1 MTTTN
6 PATILG
12 FGKYRSMCVEQVFNI
27 DPNYCR
33 WLSYQ
38 KSMHLKSEITD
49 FLDSKFKAVDDGT
62 YVITWGIHKGKSLK
76 TIKQIDAS
84 YLDWLRKSKF
94 VKENQ
99 AWLIEKID
107 EL

>member
-1 MTTTN
+1 METTN

-12 FGKYRSMCVEQVFNI
+12 FGKYRSLCVEQVFEI

-33 WLSYQ
+33 WLSFQ
-38 KSMHLKSEITD
+38 KSMNLKPAITD

-62 YVITWGIHKGKSLK
+62 YVINWGRHKGKSLK
-76 TIKQIDAS
+76 LIKQIDAK
-84 YLDWLRKSKF
+84 YIDWLRNSKF
-94 VKENQ
+94 VKDNQ
-99 AWLIEKID
+99 AWLIAKID

>member
-1 MTTTN
+1 METTN

-12 FGKYRSMCVEQVFNI
+12 FGKYRSLCVEHVFEI

-33 WLSYQ
+33 WMSYQ
-38 KSMHLKSEITD
+38 KSMSLKPEITA
-49 FLDSKFKAVDDGT
+49 FIESKFKAVDDGT
-62 YVITWGIHKGKSLK
+62 YIMNWGRHKGKSIKL
-76 TIKQIDAS
+76 IKQIDAK

-94 VKENQ
+94 VKDKQ

-107 EL
+107 AL

>member
-1 MTTTN
+1 MITTN
-6 PATILG
+6 PITILG
-12 FGKYRSMCVEQVFNI
+12 FGKYRSMCVEHVFDI

-38 KSMHLKSEITD
+38 KSMNLKSEITD

-62 YVITWGIHKGKSLK
+62 YVIKWGKHKGKSLK

-84 YLDWLRKSKF
+84 YIDWLRKSKF
-94 VKENQ
+94 VMENQ

-107 EL
+107 QL